1 MDSLLLSKSGA
12 RSDNVNGPDSK
23 KERTMPQWLQWSLII
38 AGLVAIIL
46 LAVFIRRQ
54 MQLLSE
60 NRKRQAKAEEFQTNR
75 RKDMLQSV
83 RVIAM
88 AVEEDQIEYSEA
100 CLRLK
105 GLLDH
110 IAPELL
116 EQSPFRVFQEVHDQL
131 QHMPTH
137 RARQATETK
146 FVEKMDKER
155 LDIEQRHA
163 DAIRRAA
170 TAIRHHSF

>member
-1 MDSLLLSKSGA
+1 
-12 RSDNVNGPDSK
+12 
-23 KERTMPQWLQWSLII
+23 MPQWLQWSLII

-75 RKDMLQSV
+75 RKDMIRSV

-116 EQSPFRVFQEVHDQL
+116 EQSPFRVFQDVHDQL

-155 LDIEQRHA
+155 LPCCNGHPTPFFLNLTPV
-163 DAIRRAA
+163 IRCTWHWSDLIFVTICNRN
-170 TAIRHHSF
+170 SGK